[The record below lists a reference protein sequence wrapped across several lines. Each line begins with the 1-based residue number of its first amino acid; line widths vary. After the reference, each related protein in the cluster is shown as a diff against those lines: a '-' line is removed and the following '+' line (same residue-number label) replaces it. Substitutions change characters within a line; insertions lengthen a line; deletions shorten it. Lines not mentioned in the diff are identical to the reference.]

1 MSVNRLARCKA
12 IEAHDQLGPWVAALG
27 FGGIWKLYTW
37 DELEAAGF
45 TATLNGRHDWKKVVI
60 YRYIG
65 DAGVYIPPP
74 GRTGPM
80 AINSEFEVSPS
91 VRNRPP
97 TKQLKKAENYV
108 PTPDRNNR
116 RVAVE
121 VGDND
126 MTEVLMGDMLT
137 CIFEVDNLRD
147 CRWDQKL
154 TAGSYT
160 NANGVEQPMIGRTEA
175 QKQPRMFAWRIMG
188 NSSSKSDLDA
198 GIRRNTTPA
207 VSDFM
212 EFSKLALASKIGTD
226 FEDAVQL
233 FEKCMHHLQNVYCL
247 KVWTDM

>member
-1 MSVNRLARCKA
+1 
-12 IEAHDQLGPWVAALG
+12 
-27 FGGIWKLYTW
+27 
-37 DELEAAGF
+37 
-45 TATLNGRHDWKKVVI
+45 
-60 YRYIG
+60 
-65 DAGVYIPPP
+65 
-74 GRTGPM
+74 M

-175 QKQPRMFAWRIMG
+175 QKQPRNFAWREASQLSPG
-188 NSSSKSDLDA
+188 HA
-198 GIRRNTTPA
+198 GCSEASRTNLAPMVWAWTT
-207 VSDFM
+207 
-212 EFSKLALASKIGTD
+212 
-226 FEDAVQL
+226 
-233 FEKCMHHLQNVYCL
+233 
-247 KVWTDM
+247 